1 MQSSRPT
8 WSCMMRIYG
17 YGLRLKER
25 ILQLQVPCVR
35 TSSRQQSQWGG
46 ARGGFN
52 YILTRDG
59 LLEMNWETQ
68 NFLRPIIMEGKELLA
83 INEKRELLIAWA
95 RERAWKWSQ
104 KPTFEYSAC
113 LVWT

>member
-1 MQSSRPT
+1 
-8 WSCMMRIYG
+8 
-17 YGLRLKER
+17 
-25 ILQLQVPCVR
+25 
-35 TSSRQQSQWGG
+35 
-46 ARGGFN
+46 
-52 YILTRDG
+52 
-59 LLEMNWETQ
+59 MNWETQ